1 MELFQISN
9 TSPHQWTFFF
19 KHISYWPTAEFLPKF
34 KVWFHYLT
42 IIIRYFFYLNS
53 KKNGGGKNFRRWH
66 FDPMVYRA
74 SVTIMSHL
82 TSTSSGRFHTLEDE
96 PSASEQNYSHVLV
109 EPKEVKQKEP
119 EILYVYSKF
128 IFNIVQQWL
137 FK

>member
-1 MELFQISN
+1 M
-9 TSPHQWTFFF
+9 TFR
-19 KHISYWPTAEFLPKF
+19 P
-34 KVWFHYLT
+34 
-42 IIIRYFFYLNS
+42 
-53 KKNGGGKNFRRWH
+53 NGCI
-66 FDPMVYRA
+66 YRA

-119 EILYVYSKF
+119 GILSVYSKF